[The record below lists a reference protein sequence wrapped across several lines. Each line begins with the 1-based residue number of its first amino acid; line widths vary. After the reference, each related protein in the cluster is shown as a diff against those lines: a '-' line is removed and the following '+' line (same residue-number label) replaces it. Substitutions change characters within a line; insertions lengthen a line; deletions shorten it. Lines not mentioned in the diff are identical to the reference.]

1 MLNSRLL
8 ITLATA
14 AVLAGG
20 CASSTAAS
28 SGGSRSVITETE
40 LANVREQSAYEAL
53 QELRPTFLRSR
64 DPVTPTHQN
73 PTPIAVF
80 INGGRTEGVEV
91 LRTIRANTVKEMR
104 FYEPQEANT
113 RFGTGHNGGVIAVML
128 K

>member
-1 MLNSRLL
+1 MVNSRLL
-8 ITLATA
+8 ITLASA
-14 AVLAGG
+14 VVLAGG

-28 SGGSRSVITETE
+28 SGGSRYVITETE

-64 DPVTPTHQN
+64 DPQTPTHQN

-80 INGGRTEGVEV
+80 INGGRTEGAEV
-91 LRTIRANTVKEMR
+91 LRTIRANTVKEME
-104 FYEPQEANT
+104 FYEPTGANT
-113 RFGTGHNGGVIAVML
+113 RFGTGHNGGVIAVAL

>member
-20 CASSTAAS
+20 CATSPAAS
-28 SGGSRSVITETE
+28 SGGSRYVITETE
-40 LANVREQSAYEAL
+40 LANVREQSAHEAL

-64 DPVTPTHQN
+64 DPVTPTHQD

-80 INGGRTEGVEV
+80 INGGRTEGIEV
-91 LRTIRANTVKEMR
+91 LRTVRANTVKEMR

-113 RFGTGHNGGVIAVML
+113 RFGTGHNGGVIAVTL